1 MQNRRSNSVAVP
13 ERRRFMP
20 AGHIFLFGLI
30 VAGTLMAVF
39 PGERLQRRLDSS
51 AFSDPLSIA
60 YLEAWLRAR
69 PEDDRLRL
77 VLVRRQAVEGA
88 LARAGR
94 TLAPLLG
101 SGASAGYY
109 RNEAESLQLDLLMQA
124 LHKQVPGGV
133 AYDRARRAVL
143 QQLERMAGLR
153 WEPAPL
159 EHFAHTAIALDAP
172 DHALLF
178 LRHLLETEP
187 YEGVHIRSDIAALQ
201 LAQGHYREAA
211 ATHFLAMDHAYSRDE
226 KRQQFMAGL
235 AALQSGNLLDEAMAA
250 ADARWELLAD
260 DPDTLEF
267 LARLA
272 RSANRLDRAEF
283 YVSRLLRQRVGGQG

>member
-30 VAGTLMAVF
+30 VAGTLVAVF

-88 LARAGR
+88 LARAGL
-94 TLAPLLG
+94 TLAPLLDAGG
-101 SGASAGYY
+101 SSSYY
-109 RNEAESLQLDLLMQA
+109 NEAEALQLDLLMQA
-124 LHKQVPGGV
+124 LQKQKRDTP
-133 AYDRARRAVL
+133 AYEAARLVVL
-143 QQLERMAGLR
+143 QQLEKLSRLH
-153 WEPAPL
+153 WEPGQL
-159 EHFAHTAIALDAP
+159 EQFVNEALALDAP

-178 LRHLLETEP
+178 LHRLLETEP
-187 YEGVHIRSDIAALQ
+187 YEGVHVRSDIAALQ
-201 LAQGHYREAA
+201 LGQGRYREAA
-211 ATHFLAMDHAYSRDE
+211 ATHFLAMDHAYSTAE

-235 AALQSGNLLDEAMAA
+235 SALQSGNLLDEAMTA
-250 ADARWELLAD
+250 ADARWEQLAD

-283 YVSRLLRQRVGGQG
+283 YVSRLLRQRLGAGR